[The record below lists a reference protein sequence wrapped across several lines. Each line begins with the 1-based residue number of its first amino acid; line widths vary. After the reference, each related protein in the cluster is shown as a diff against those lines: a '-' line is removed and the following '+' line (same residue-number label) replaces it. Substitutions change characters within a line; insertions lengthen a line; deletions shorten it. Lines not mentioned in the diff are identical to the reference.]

1 MRRRGGLF
9 LKYFAFIALL
19 VGGGLV
25 TSGAINLYFAY
36 QETRAS
42 VVNLQREKALTAAVR
57 IEQFVRDIENQLGY
71 TALPM
76 VGVGLGPM
84 EQRRLDFLKLLRQ
97 VPAITE
103 VSHLDGQGREQ
114 LKVSRLSM
122 DVTGSNADFSS
133 DPRFVEARKG
143 KTWFGPVYFRKETEP
158 YMTVSIPEARDR
170 PGATVVEVN
179 LKFIWDVVSRMRVG
193 TGGVAYVV
201 DGKGFLVAHPDISL
215 VLRKVDLSGLPQVK
229 AALEAAPD
237 AEWRGI
243 AGARDSAGEPV
254 LAGFAPIEALGWRVL
269 VEQPESAVFA
279 PLYDSVL
286 RTILL
291 LLAGVAISVIASAF
305 LVRRMVEP
313 IRALQSGAERIGAGD
328 LGSRIEV
335 RTGDELEALAG
346 RFNTMAE
353 QLRESYAGL
362 ERKVEER
369 TAELRESLEQQT
381 ATANVLKVISSS
393 PTDVMPVFEAIVRSA
408 RTLGEAGAAFAFRFD
423 GERIHYVTSDGTLPE
438 WVELTRSRPPWEPS
452 RGTLSG
458 RTVLAREV
466 VCIEDKLADAQY
478 EQSPVGGRTGRRLL
492 GVPMMRGEA
501 VIGVLALMW
510 SEPGPVPQRV
520 IAIMRTFA
528 DQAVIAVENVRLF
541 NEIQEKSRQLEV
553 ASKHKSD
560 FLANMSHELRTPL
573 NAIIGFSEALKERM
587 FGDLNEKQA
596 EYVEDIHASGKHLL
610 ALINDILD
618 LSKVEAGRME
628 LDLAEFDVPSTL
640 ENAMTLVKE
649 RAQRHGIRLALDVA
663 PGVGAFVADERKV
676 KQILLNLL
684 SNAVKFTPE
693 GGRVSVSA
701 VQPNGAL
708 EIAVSDTGV
717 GIAPEDREAIFEE
730 FRQVGKD
737 NTRKAEGTG
746 LGLALTRRF
755 VELHGG
761 TLRVESEVGRGST
774 FVFTLPAPS
783 GAAA

>member
-36 QETRAS
+36 QETRSS

-76 VGVGLGPM
+76 VGAGMGPM
-84 EQRRLDFLKLLRQ
+84 DQRRLDFLKLLRQ

-122 DVTGSNADFSS
+122 DVVGSGIDFSA

-237 AEWRGI
+237 AEWREI
-243 AGARDSAGEPV
+243 ADARDSAGDPV

-269 VEQPESAVFA
+269 VEQPASAVFE
-279 PLYDSVL
+279 PLYDSVM

-291 LLAGVAISVIASAF
+291 LLAGVAISVVASVF

-313 IRALQSGAERIGAGD
+313 IRALQAGAERIGAGE
-328 LGSRIEV
+328 LTGRIDV
-335 RTGDELEALAG
+335 RTGDELQALAE
-346 RFNTMAE
+346 RFNTMAA
-353 QLRESYAGL
+353 QLHESYAGL

-369 TAELRESLEQQT
+369 TAELRETLEQQT
-381 ATANVLKVISSS
+381 ATANILRVISAS
-393 PTDVMPVFEAIVRSA
+393 PTDTKPVFEAIVKA
-408 RTLGEAGAAFAFRFD
+408 AAGLGEAVAATALRFD
-423 GERIHYVTSDGTLPE
+423 GEKLHFVTSTADTGL
-438 WVELTRSRPPWEPS
+438 VEQFARAYPKAPDRT
-452 RGTLSG
+452 TISG
-458 RTVLAREV
+458 RVILEGRSV
-466 VCIEDKLADAQY
+466 QIEDLRADREMNPDMTA
-478 EQSPVGGRTGRRLL
+478 QSPGRRLL
-492 GVPMMRGEA
+492 GVPLMRDGSP
-501 VIGVLALMW
+501 IGVLTILW
-510 SEPGPVPQRV
+510 REPGTVPDKFVRL
-520 IAIMRTFA
+520 IETFA
-528 DQAVIAVENVRLF
+528 DQAVIAIENVRLF
-541 NEIQEKSRQLEV
+541 NEIQDKSRQLEI

-587 FGDLNEKQA
+587 FGELNDKQA
-596 EYVEDIHASGKHLL
+596 EYVEDIHASGRHLL

-649 RAQRHGIRLALDVA
+649 RAQRHGIRLALDVG
-663 PGVGAFVADERKV
+663 PGVSAFVADERKV

-693 GGRVSVSA
+693 GGKVSVSA
-701 VQPNGAL
+701 VRPNGAL

-737 NTRKAEGTG
+737 YTRKAEGTG

-761 TLRVESEVGRGST
+761 TIRVDSEIGMGST
-774 FVFTLPAPS
+774 FTFALPAR
-783 GAAA
+783 ALA

>member
-1 MRRRGGLF
+1 MTWRAGLF
-9 LKYFAFIALL
+9 PKYFAFIALL
-19 VGGGLV
+19 VSAGLV
-25 TSGAINLYFAY
+25 ASGAINLYFSY

-57 IEQFVRDIENQLGY
+57 IEQFVRDIESQLGY

-76 VGVGLGPM
+76 VGTGQSPM

-103 VSHLDGQGREQ
+103 VSHLDARGREQ

-122 DVTGSNADFSS
+122 DVVGSGIDFSA

-143 KTWFGPVYFRKETEP
+143 KTWFGPVNFRKETEP
-158 YMTVSIPEARDR
+158 YMTVAIPEARDR

-179 LKFIWDVVSRMRVG
+179 LKFIWDVVSRMRTG
-193 TGGVAYVV
+193 TGSVAYVV
-201 DGKGFLVAHPDISL
+201 DARGFLVAHPDISL
-215 VLRKVDLSGLPQVK
+215 VLRKVDLSGLPQVR

-237 AEWRGI
+237 AEWREI
-243 AGARDSAGEPV
+243 EDARNSAGEPV
-254 LAGFAPIEALGWRVL
+254 LAGFAAIDALRWHVL
-269 VEQPESAVFA
+269 VEQPASAVFA
-279 PLYDSVL
+279 PLYDSVV

-291 LLAGVAISVIASAF
+291 LLAGVAISVVASAF

-313 IRALQSGAERIGAGD
+313 IRALQAGAERIGAGE
-328 LGSRIEV
+328 LGSRIDV
-335 RTGDELEALAG
+335 RTGDELQVLAE

-362 ERKVEER
+362 ERKVQER

-381 ATANVLKVISSS
+381 ATANVLKVISGS
-393 PTDVMPVFEAIVRSA
+393 PTDVTPVFAAIASSA
-408 RTLGEAGAAFAFRFD
+408 RQIGGALVVHTFRLED
-423 GERIHYVTSDGTLPE
+423 GLVRYVTSAGLPPDANPAWMSAPPAAPTKATLAGRVMLAKAPVRVEDLAADPDYEPARGGPGAVRRALGIPLLRDG
-438 WVELTRSRPPWEPS
+438 EPIGS
-452 RGTLSG
+452 
-458 RTVLAREV
+458 
-466 VCIEDKLADAQY
+466 IN
-478 EQSPVGGRTGRRLL
+478 VGW
-492 GVPMMRGEA
+492 A
-501 VIGVLALMW
+501 
-510 SEPGPVPQRV
+510 EPGEIPEKYVQLLQ
-520 IAIMRTFA
+520 TFA
-528 DQAVIAVENVRLF
+528 DQAVIAIENVRLF
-541 NEIQEKSRQLEV
+541 NEIQDKSRQLEI

-587 FGDLNEKQA
+587 FGELNDKQA

-640 ENAMTLVKE
+640 ENAMTLVRE
-649 RAQRHGIRLALDVA
+649 RAQRHGIALALGVE
-663 PGVGAFVADERKV
+663 PGVGSFVADERKV

-693 GGRVSVSA
+693 GGKVSVSA
-701 VQPNGAL
+701 ARPDGRL
-708 EIAVSDTGV
+708 EIAVTDTGV

-737 NTRKAEGTG
+737 YTRKAEGTG
-746 LGLALTRRF
+746 
-755 VELHGG
+755 
-761 TLRVESEVGRGST
+761 
-774 FVFTLPAPS
+774 
-783 GAAA
+783 

>member
-1 MRRRGGLF
+1 MKRRGGLF

-25 TSGAINLYFAY
+25 ASGAINLYFAY

-76 VGVGLGPM
+76 VGAGMGPM

-114 LKVSRLSM
+114 LRVSRLSM
-122 DVTGSNADFSS
+122 DVVGGNVDYSA

-143 KTWFGPVYFRKETEP
+143 RTWFGPVYFRKETEP
-158 YMTVSIPEARDR
+158 YMTVAIPEARDR

-229 AALEAAPD
+229 AALEASPEAQ
-237 AEWRGI
+237 WREI
-243 AGARDSAGEPV
+243 ADARDSAGEPV
-254 LAGFAPIEALGWRVL
+254 LAGFAPIEGLGWRVL
-269 VEQPESAVFA
+269 VEQPASAVFA

-291 LLAGVAISVIASAF
+291 LLAGVAISVVASAF

-313 IRALQSGAERIGAGD
+313 IRALQAGAERIGAGE
-328 LGSRIEV
+328 LTGRIDV
-335 RTGDELEALAG
+335 RTGDELQALAE
-346 RFNTMAE
+346 RFNTMAA
-353 QLRESYAGL
+353 QLHESYAGL

-369 TAELRESLEQQT
+369 TAELRETLEQQT
-381 ATANVLKVISSS
+381 ATSNILRVISAS
-393 PTDVMPVFEAIVRSA
+393 PTDTAPVFEAIVKA
-408 RTLGEAGAAFAFRFD
+408 AAGLGEAVAVTALRFD
-423 GERIHYVTSDGTLPE
+423 GERLHFVTSTADAGL
-438 WVELTRSRPPWEPS
+438 VEQFARAYPKVPDRS
-452 RGTLSG
+452 TISG
-458 RTVLAREV
+458 RVILEGRSV
-466 VCIEDKLADAQY
+466 QVEDLRADSEMDPAMTAK
-478 EQSPVGGRTGRRLL
+478 SPGHRLL
-492 GVPMMRGEA
+492 GVPLMRDGSP
-501 VIGVLALMW
+501 IGVLTILW
-510 SEPGPVPQRV
+510 REPGAVPAKFLRLV
-520 IAIMRTFA
+520 ETFA
-528 DQAVIAVENVRLF
+528 DQAVIAIENVRLF
-541 NEIQEKSRQLEV
+541 NEIQEKSRQLEI

-587 FGDLNEKQA
+587 FGDLNDKQA
-596 EYVEDIHASGKHLL
+596 EYIEDIHASGRHLL

-628 LDLAEFDVPSTL
+628 LDLAEFDVPAAL
-640 ENAMTLVKE
+640 DNAIALVKE
-649 RAQRHGIRLALDVA
+649 RAQRHGIRLALDVG

-693 GGRVSVSA
+693 GGKVSVSA

-708 EIAVSDTGV
+708 EVAVSDTGV
-717 GIAPEDREAIFEE
+717 GIAPGDREAIFEE

-737 NTRKAEGTG
+737 YTRKAEGTG

-755 VELHGG
+755 VEMHGG
-761 TLRVESEVGRGST
+761 TIRVESEPGKGST
-774 FVFTLPAPS
+774 FTFTIPGVPH
-783 GAAA
+783 G

>member
-19 VGGGLV
+19 VGGGLLA
-25 TSGAINLYFAY
+25 SGAINLYFSY

-76 VGVGLGPM
+76 VGAGMGPM

-114 LKVSRLSM
+114 LKISRLSM
-122 DVTGSNADFSS
+122 DVVGGNTDYSA
-133 DPRFVEARKG
+133 DPRFVEVRKG
-143 KTWFGPVYFRKETEP
+143 RTWFGPVYFRTETEP
-158 YMTVSIPEARDR
+158 YMTVAIPEARDR

-179 LKFIWDVVSRMRVG
+179 LKFIWEVVSRMRVG

-229 AALEAAPD
+229 AAVGAAPD
-237 AEWRGI
+237 TEWREI
-243 AGARDSAGEPV
+243 PDARDSAGEPV
-254 LAGFAPIEALGWRVL
+254 LAGFAVIDALGWRVL
-269 VEQPESAVFA
+269 VEQPASAVFA
-279 PLYDSVL
+279 PLYDALL

-291 LLAGVAISVIASAF
+291 LLAGVAISLLASVF

-313 IRALQSGAERIGAGD
+313 IRELQLGAERIGAGD
-328 LGSRIEV
+328 LTGRIDV
-335 RTGDELEALAG
+335 RTGDELQVLAQ
-346 RFNTMAE
+346 RFNEMAE

-381 ATANVLKVISSS
+381 ATGNVLKVISSS
-393 PTDVMPVFEAIVRSA
+393 PTDVTPVFEAIVRSA
-408 RTLGEAGAAFAFRFD
+408 RTLGGASAAYAFRYD

-438 WVELTRSRPPWEPS
+438 WVEITRARPPWVPG

-458 RTVLAREV
+458 RTVLERDV
-466 VCIEDKLADAQY
+466 VLIEDKLADPEY
-478 EQSPVGGRTGRRLL
+478 EQSQVGGRTGRCLL
-492 GVPMMRGEA
+492 GVPMMKGDA
-501 VIGVLALMW
+501 TIGVLALMW
-510 SEPGPVPQRV
+510 EEPGPVPERV
-520 IAIMRTFA
+520 LGIMKTFA

-541 NEIQEKSRQLEV
+541 NEIQDKSRQLEI
-553 ASKHKSD
+553 ASKHKSE

-596 EYVEDIHASGKHLL
+596 EYIEDIHASGRHLL

-628 LDLAEFDVPSTL
+628 LDLAEFDVPAAL
-640 ENAMTLVKE
+640 DNAMTLVKE
-649 RAQRHGIRLALDVA
+649 RAQRHRIRLALEVK
-663 PGVGAFVADERKV
+663 PGVGAIVADERKV

-693 GGRVSVSA
+693 GGQVSVRAGRPDGMLAIS
-701 VQPNGAL
+701 
-708 EIAVSDTGV
+708 VSDTGV
-717 GIAPEDREAIFEE
+717 GIAPEDRDAIFEE
-730 FRQVGKD
+730 FRQVGRD
-737 NTRKAEGTG
+737 DTRKAEGTG
-746 LGLALTRRF
+746 IGLALTRRF

-761 TLRVESEVGRGST
+761 TLRVESEPGKGST
-774 FVFTLPAPS
+774 FTFTIPEVS
-783 GAAA
+783 HG